1 MLASRRPYFS
11 RLGTHLAIRLE
22 MTALLPL
29 SCRVQNVLVMP
40 VLLLRLTL
48 MSFLGRP
55 PRMPS
60 RFHILDVQLLPGLD
74 GDRVAGVPLGPPE
87 LNSTIM
93 AAPAESC

>member
-55 PRMPS
+55 PWMPS
-60 RFHILDVQLLPGLD
+60 RFHILSMFSFCLALMAIAWQLFLL
-74 GDRVAGVPLGPPE
+74 VH
-87 LNSTIM
+87 
-93 AAPAESC
+93 